1 MNYLEWNLD
10 PEDEADLDD
19 PMGYIKIVGDEG
31 IIIEDYTNLDNF
43 FEAFVEGIERI
54 KTEDVVRADI
64 IVEPNDLIFS
74 CKNNFL
80 RIEYGSQKTIILNK
94 YQFIEEVKTAV
105 AKLIELLDEL
115 ADRAKQERR
124 ELFKLRSFL

>member
-54 KTEDVVRADI
+54 KIEDVVRADI

>member
-54 KTEDVVRADI
+54 KIEDVVKIDP

-74 CKNNFL
+74 SKNNFL

>member
-54 KTEDVVRADI
+54 KTEDVVKIDP

-74 CKNNFL
+74 SKNNFL

-105 AKLIELLDEL
+105 AKLIEILDEF